1 MEIFMASIETIKIN
15 KKGVK
20 MIAHRGLSGFE
31 TENTNA
37 AFIAAG
43 NKSYFGIETDV
54 HVTKDGKFII
64 THDDN
69 MKRTSG
75 VDCVV
80 EETDFDTLR
89 DIKLYECNSC
99 VLNGDATTL
108 KDTKRND
115 LVCPS
120 LEEYILIC
128 KKYGKVA
135 VLELKNPMTKKNVED
150 ILTIIGD
157 CDYLN
162 ETIFISFVIENL
174 VFIKEINPNLTVQFL
189 SCKVDDLMTKMPTVL
204 EYKMDLDL
212 GHWILTKEMVKDFKS
227 KGIKINVWTPC
238 NPKDAKK
245 LIKLGVDFITTN
257 ILE

>member
-1 MEIFMASIETIKIN
+1 MTKPIKILYAAST
-15 KKGVK
+15 KSHLDRF
-20 MIAHRGLSGFE
+20 HR
-31 TENTNA
+31 
-37 AFIAAG
+37 
-43 NKSYFGIETDV
+43 
-54 HVTKDGKFII
+54 
-64 THDDN
+64 
-69 MKRTSG
+69 
-75 VDCVV
+75 
-80 EETDFDTLR
+80 
-89 DIKLYECNSC
+89 
-99 VLNGDATTL
+99 
-108 KDTKRND
+108 
-115 LVCPS
+115 P
-120 LEEYILIC
+120 YIQEL